1 MARDYDSQLLESVAV
16 RRRRMRDALLFGA
29 QRARRTAD
37 ERLGKMFA
45 GIAIAAVLC
54 AGCVGWSFVQHTLAK
69 QKAEQQKQQQQQQPV
84 PLPQPGQSSKSKQPS
99 APASPSA
106 SSGPSKTPKTPKTS
120 QPSHTPTAKSP
131 KPSHS

>member
-37 ERLGKMFA
+37 ERLGKVFA

-54 AGCVGWSFVQHTLAK
+54 AGCIGWSFVQNMLEK
-69 QKAEQQKQQQQQQPV
+69 QKAEQQKQQRQEQQYQQP
-84 PLPQPGQSSKSKQPS
+84 
-99 APASPSA
+99 
-106 SSGPSKTPKTPKTS
+106 
-120 QPSHTPTAKSP
+120 AKSP
-131 KPSHS
+131 QPEKNGESTKNPQ

>member
-37 ERLGKMFA
+37 ERLGKVFA

-54 AGCVGWSFVQHTLAK
+54 AGCVGWSFIQNMLEK
-69 QKAEQQKQQQQQQPV
+69 QKAEQQKQQRQEQQYEQPMKSV
-84 PLPQPGQSSKSKQPS
+84 QPEKSGESAKNPQ
-99 APASPSA
+99 
-106 SSGPSKTPKTPKTS
+106 
-120 QPSHTPTAKSP
+120 
-131 KPSHS
+131 